1 MIENVHWLGH
11 DSFRLD
17 GSSTVY
23 IDPWK
28 LSVEAPPADL
38 ILVTHDHYDHFSP
51 DDIARLA
58 TPRTTLIGPASVTAQ
73 VGGVAAVTLGAG
85 ETVTV
90 GGVTVTAV
98 PAYNLDKFRQPGVV
112 FHPRASGGLGYIVEL
127 DGRRIYHAGDTDAIP
142 EMRDVRCDVAL
153 LPVSGTY
160 VMTAAEAAEACRM
173 ISAAAVVPMHFG
185 DIVGTAADAA
195 RFEGLCGIPV
205 TVLPL
210 EQG

>member
-1 MIENVHWLGH
+1 MIENIHWLGH

-28 LSVEAPPADL
+28 LGAGAPRADL
-38 ILVTHDHYDHFSP
+38 VLVTHDHFDHFSP
-51 DDIARLA
+51 HDIARVV
-58 TPRTTLIGPASVTAQ
+58 TPRTTLIGPASVTAE
-73 VGGVAAVTLGAG
+73 VGGVAALTLSAG

-90 GGVTVTAV
+90 GSVTVTAV
-98 PAYNLDKFRQPGVV
+98 PAYNLDKFRQPGEV
-112 FHPRASGGLGYIVEL
+112 FHPREAGGLGYIVEL

-160 VMTAAEAAEACRM
+160 VMTAEEAAEACRM

-195 RFEGLCGIPV
+195 RFEDLCGIPV

>member
-1 MIENVHWLGH
+1 MIENIHWLGH

-28 LSVEAPPADL
+28 LAAGAVPADL
-38 ILVTHDHYDHFSP
+38 ILVTHDHFDHLSP
-51 DDIARLA
+51 GDIARVA
-58 TPRTTLIGPASVTAQ
+58 TSRTVLIGPASVTSQVEGVATVTLSAGETTV
-73 VGGVAAVTLGAG
+73 VGGVS
-85 ETVTV
+85 
-90 GGVTVTAV
+90 VTAV
-98 PAYNLDKFRQPGVV
+98 PAYNLDKFRRPGEV
-112 FHPRASGGLGYIVEL
+112 FHPPAAGGLGFIVEL

-160 VMTAAEAAEACRM
+160 VMTAEEAAEACGM

-185 DIVGTAADAA
+185 DIVGTADDAA
-195 RFEGLCGIPV
+195 RLEDLCATPV

>member
-1 MIENVHWLGH
+1 MIENIHWLGH

-28 LSVEAPPADL
+28 LCAEAPPADL
-38 ILVTHDHYDHFSP
+38 ILVTHDHFDHFSP
-51 DDIARLA
+51 DDIARVV
-58 TPRTTLIGPASVTAQ
+58 TPRTTLIGPASVTDQ
-73 VGGVAAVTLGAG
+73 VDGVTALTLGAG
-85 ETVTV
+85 ETATV

-98 PAYNLDKFRQPGVV
+98 PAYNIDKFRRPGEV
-112 FHPRASGGLGYIVEL
+112 FHPPAAGGLGYIVEL

-142 EMRDVRCDVAL
+142 EMRGVRCDVAL

-160 VMTAAEAAEACRM
+160 VMTAEEAAEACRM
-173 ISAAAVVPMHFG
+173 ISATAVVPMHFG

-195 RFEGLCGIPV
+195 RFESLCGVPV

-210 EQG
+210 EEG

>member
-1 MIENVHWLGH
+1 MIENIHWLGH

-28 LSVEAPPADL
+28 LAADAPPADL
-38 ILVTHDHYDHFSP
+38 ILITHDHYDHFSP
-51 DDIARLA
+51 DDIARLS

-73 VGGVAAVTLGAG
+73 VDGVAAVTLSAG
-85 ETVTV
+85 ETATV
-90 GGVTVTAV
+90 GGVTVTGV
-98 PAYNLDKFRQPGVV
+98 PAYNIDKFRQPGEV
-112 FHPRASGGLGYIVEL
+112 FHPRAAGGLGYIVEL

-173 ISAAAVVPMHFG
+173 ISAAAAVPMHYG

-205 TVLPL
+205 RVLPL

>member
-1 MIENVHWLGH
+1 MIENIHWLGH

-28 LSVEAPPADL
+28 LAAGAAPADL
-38 ILVTHDHYDHFSP
+38 ILVTHDHFDHLSP
-51 DDIARLA
+51 GDIDRVA
-58 TPRTTLIGPASVTAQ
+58 TSRTVLIGPASVTSQ
-73 VGGVAAVTLGAG
+73 VEGVATVTLSAG
-85 ETVTV
+85 ETTVV

-98 PAYNLDKFRQPGVV
+98 PAYNIDKFRRPGELY
-112 FHPRASGGLGYIVEL
+112 HPPAAGGLGFIVEL

-160 VMTAAEAAEACRM
+160 VMTAEEAAEACRT

-195 RFEGLCGIPV
+195 RLEDLCGTPV

>member
-1 MIENVHWLGH
+1 MIENIHWLGH

-28 LSVEAPPADL
+28 LSADAPPADL

-51 DDIARLA
+51 DDIARVS
-58 TPRTTLIGPASVTAQ
+58 TPRTTLIGPASVTAE
-73 VGGVAAVTLGAG
+73 VDGVAAVTLCAG
-85 ETVTV
+85 ETATV
-90 GGVTVTAV
+90 GGVTVAAV
-98 PAYNLDKFRQPGVV
+98 AAYNIDKFRQPGEV
-112 FHPRASGGLGYIVEL
+112 FHPPAAGGLGYIVEL

-160 VMTAAEAAEACRM
+160 VMTAEEAAEACRM
-173 ISAAAVVPMHFG
+173 ISAAAAVPMHYG

-195 RFEGLCGIPV
+195 RFEGLCEVPV
-205 TVLPL
+205 TVLPF

>member
-1 MIENVHWLGH
+1 MIENIHWLGH

-28 LSVEAPPADL
+28 LAADAPPANL
-38 ILVTHDHYDHFSP
+38 ILITHDHYDHFSP
-51 DDIARLA
+51 DDIARLS
-58 TPRTTLIGPASVTAQ
+58 TPRTTLIGPASVTAKID
-73 VGGVAAVTLGAG
+73 GVAAVTLSAG
-85 ETVTV
+85 ETATV

-98 PAYNLDKFRQPGVV
+98 PAYNIDKFRQPGEV
-112 FHPRASGGLGYIVEL
+112 FHPRAAGGLGYIVEL
-127 DGRRIYHAGDTDAIP
+127 DGRSIYHAGDTDAIP

-160 VMTAAEAAEACRM
+160 VMTAEEAAEACRM
-173 ISAAAVVPMHFG
+173 ISAAAVVPMHYG

-195 RFEGLCGIPV
+195 RFEGLCGVPV
-205 TVLPL
+205 TVLPF

>member
-1 MIENVHWLGH
+1 MIENIHWLGH

-28 LSVEAPPADL
+28 LSADDPPADL

-51 DDIARLA
+51 DDIARVA
-58 TPRTTLIGPASVTAQ
+58 TPRTTLVGPASVTAQ
-73 VGGVAAVTLGAG
+73 VDGITAVTLSAG
-85 ETVTV
+85 ETATV

-98 PAYNLDKFRQPGVV
+98 PAYNIDKFRQPGEV
-112 FHPRASGGLGYIVEL
+112 FHPRAAGGLGYIVEL
-127 DGRRIYHAGDTDAIP
+127 DARRIYHAGDTDAIP
-142 EMRDVRCDVAL
+142 EMRDVSCDVAL

-160 VMTAAEAAEACRM
+160 VMTAEEAVEACRM
-173 ISAAAVVPMHFG
+173 ISAAVVVPMHFG
-185 DIVGTAADAA
+185 DIVGTTADAT
-195 RFEGLCGIPV
+195 RFQGLCGIPV

-210 EQG
+210 E